1 MKSAVAAVLLASA
14 TLIVLEA
21 APQQR
26 TPFRGTSEVVAVY
39 ATVMDKT
46 TGRLMTDLPKEA
58 FMVFDNGKRQEI
70 TVFSNETQ
78 PITVVIMLDRSGSMM
93 PFADIVRRAAERFV
107 EKMQAEDKARVGDF
121 SHQVQILPEQFTGD
135 QKQLLWNLRTNL
147 QSARNGPSPVWYAV
161 DRSMTALSPEGGR
174 RVVLMLSD
182 GHDDPSYGQPRTTFK
197 ELQQRVVEEEMMIY
211 AVGVPASLQNNWG
224 VTFNRS
230 SPMIGM
236 KFQPPDPDLR
246 KIAEQSGGGY
256 FELDWRDDLD
266 ATFERVADELHRQYL
281 LGFVPAALDGKTHT
295 IDVRVNNRDAKVRA
309 RKNYLATTK
318 R

>member
-1 MKSAVAAVLLASA
+1 
-14 TLIVLEA
+14 
-21 APQQR
+21 
-26 TPFRGTSEVVAVY
+26 
-39 ATVMDKT
+39 
-46 TGRLMTDLPKEA
+46 
-58 FMVFDNGKRQEI
+58 
-70 TVFSNETQ
+70 
-78 PITVVIMLDRSGSMM
+78 
-93 PFADIVRRAAERFV
+93 
-107 EKMQAEDKARVGDF
+107 MQAEDKARVGDF

-224 VTFNRS
+224 VTFNRI